1 MCNGRSVATLARS
14 LIRSNLIGFVCA
26 TTREVKSVCLCEG
39 KCGKETKRH
48 SSLSFYCCFFAPFVP
63 GGGGGNNRMGELHQ
77 SEGEKRS
84 GENKKS
90 NREEKREHA
99 KSDRH
104 FLYAHC

>member
-1 MCNGRSVATLARS
+1 MERKQSDIRHLAS
-14 LIRSNLIGFVCA
+14 IAAFLYHLCLVVVVG
-26 TTREVKSVCLCEG
+26 TTEWENCIKVR
-39 KCGKETKRH
+39 
-48 SSLSFYCCFFAPFVP
+48 
-63 GGGGGNNRMGELHQ
+63 
-77 SEGEKRS
+77 GEKRS